1 MVSLFGRGFD
11 SLQLHNIDW
20 LSVTY
25 KNYALKYAHF
35 LQFVC
40 VFFDS
45 NWALQKLGVSGIF
58 LILPMIYKNT
68 KAAANVAA
76 QLLLFWKR
84 EKLVSGCKFTQY
96 IGNMQ
101 IFTLYNRRGLCFL
114 TVLYNYN
121 PITLCSYYSMFFYSR
136 GLIVKGYRL

>member
-1 MVSLFGRGFD
+1 
-11 SLQLHNIDW
+11 
-20 LSVTY
+20 
-25 KNYALKYAHF
+25 
-35 LQFVC
+35 
-40 VFFDS
+40 
-45 NWALQKLGVSGIF
+45 
-58 LILPMIYKNT
+58 MIYKNT

-121 PITLCSYYSMFFYSR
+121 PITLMLLLFYYFYSK
-136 GLIVKGYRL
+136 GLMVKGYRL